1 MIRYGCLLILTCL
14 FSFITAL
21 GQLKFKQIVFP
32 ENLLSL
38 IQNDSAGKVFVSEIS
53 IEGNRRTKP
62 SIILREMHCKTGD
75 SIPVAQLHDALQESQ
90 SLIYNTNLF
99 SNVELW
105 PEMPTP
111 YSILI
116 HIRVIERIYLI
127 PSPEFRLSDRNF
139 NEWWKTYNAD
149 LGRITYGVK
158 LRHNN
163 LTGNGDRISLFALN
177 GFSRLFS
184 LQYNRPY
191 IDKEMTKGFSVGL
204 SYSRQREIICKTNF
218 DNKIA
223 VYRKE
228 NYVNEN
234 ITFQSTYS
242 LRKGFY
248 KKHLFQIVLQ
258 SVNVDDSITDK
269 RYNPNYF
276 GNNETQFFIPELSYT
291 FQYIRTNNINYPS
304 QGIIFTYRI
313 GKKGFG
319 WNGGINALM
328 LDGTI
333 KWYNPLNTNWFITL
347 QSSDKIRLPFKQAFI
362 NTQAFGYG
370 DYYLRGLEFRVID
383 AVASSLNKFTL
394 TRKIVDKKIRIP
406 IKNRYVPYLPIKMY
420 AKTYSDFG
428 YAYHLPEYD
437 TRLNN
442 TLLYTGGLGIDFLSL
457 YDIRTSL
464 EYSFNQLGE
473 KGLFLHMVGLF

>member
-14 FSFITAL
+14 FSFTTAF
-21 GQLKFKQIVFP
+21 GQLKIKQIIFP
-32 ENLLSL
+32 ENLITL
-38 IQNDSAGKVFVSEIS
+38 IQNDSAGKVFVSKII
-53 IEGNRRTKP
+53 IEGNRKTKP
-62 SIILREMHCKTGD
+62 EIILREMHCKNGD
-75 SIPVAQLHDALQESQ
+75 SIPVAQLHDVLQEPK

-105 PEMPTP
+105 AEMPTP

-149 LGRITYGVK
+149 LGRITYGIK

-163 LTGNGDRISLFALN
+163 LTGNGDRMSLYALN

-191 IDKEMTKGFSVGL
+191 VDKEMTKGFSIGL
-204 SYSRQREIICKTNF
+204 SYARQRDIICKTSYE
-218 DNKIA
+218 NKA
-223 VYRKE
+223 LSYRKD
-228 NYVNEN
+228 NYINEN
-234 ITFQSTYS
+234 FIFQSAYS
-242 LRKGFY
+242 FRNGYY
-248 KKHLFQIVLQ
+248 KKHQFQMVLQ
-258 SVNVDDSITDK
+258 YVNTDDSIIDQK
-269 RYNPNYF
+269 YNPSYF
-276 GNNETQFFIPELSYT
+276 NGSGTSWFIPEFSYS
-291 FQYIRTNNINYPS
+291 FQYIHTNNINYPS
-304 QGIIFTYRI
+304 DGIILSTRI
-313 GKKGFG
+313 SKRGFG

-328 LDGTI
+328 FDGTI

-370 DYYLRGLEFRVID
+370 DNYLRGLEFRVID
-383 AVASSLNKFTL
+383 ALASSLNKFTL
-394 TRKIVDKKIRIP
+394 TRKIIDKRIRIP
-406 IKNRYVPYLPIKMY
+406 IKNRYVPFLPIKIY

-442 TLLYTGGLGIDFLSL
+442 TLLYTGGLGLDILSL